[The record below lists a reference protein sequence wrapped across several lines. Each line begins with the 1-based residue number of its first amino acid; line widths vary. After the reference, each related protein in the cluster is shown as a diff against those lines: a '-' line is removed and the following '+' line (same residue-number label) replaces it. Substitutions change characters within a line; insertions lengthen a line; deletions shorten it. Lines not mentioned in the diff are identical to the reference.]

1 MYCIFLRIKF
11 TKTFPVENAGN
22 KISPTLNLRAVPPLV
37 LQIFFLAREHLQNF
51 TRRPAYNYPFEE
63 QSCLILDSIS
73 NSVFIIQIL
82 DSIYRFHILGLT
94 HFLWIE

>member
-11 TKTFPVENAGN
+11 TKKLPVENDGN
-22 KISPTLNLRAVPPLV
+22 KISQILNLRAVPPLL
-37 LQIFFLAREHLQNF
+37 LQILFPVREHVQNF

-63 QSCLILDSIS
+63 HSCLILDSIS